1 MDVSLLDVAI
11 VSNASVVDIVCVV
24 NREGND
30 ESPLQEMFSRTS
42 DSIITQYSV
51 FMAVCGSLI
60 PIFTEVSV

>member
-42 DSIITQYSV
+42 ATRWVFVFNTINTNSYEITHL
-51 FMAVCGSLI
+51 CL
-60 PIFTEVSV
+60 